1 MADDVAMT
9 AWLADFLARHG
20 GTSGTVHLV
29 DGDVLRLVAAINI
42 PPPVRAVT
50 TVIPRGKGM
59 AGLAWERAH
68 PLSTCNLQT
77 DATGDIRPGA
87 RAVAAAAA
95 IAFPLGAPVAAIVGI
110 AWPDDRTLD
119 DATTLA
125 LIEDAGDDFPAA

>member
-59 AGLAWERAH
+59 AGLTARGRAGG
-68 PLSTCNLQT
+68 SSM
-77 DATGDIRPGA
+77 A
-87 RAVAAAAA
+87 RA
-95 IAFPLGAPVAAIVGI
+95 I
-110 AWPDDRTLD
+110 RKRSRRMRM
-119 DATTLA
+119 AT
-125 LIEDAGDDFPAA
+125 